1 MRTTVNID
9 DKVLAKVKDYGK
21 KRGVSLGRAMSDLLY
36 EGLEA
41 RPKFKKRNGFTILE
55 IAPGSP
61 PITTEMVKKIQ
72 EDYEMEDALRALYP
86 RR

>member
-9 DKVLAKVKDYGK
+9 DQVLEKVKEYGK
-21 KRGVSLGRAMSDLLY
+21 KRGVTLGQAVSDLLY

-41 RPKFKKRNGFTILE
+41 QPKFKKRNGFTVLE

-72 EDYEMEDALRALYP
+72 EDYEREDALRALYP